1 MFLSASPGL
10 GSVSGVVHLAV
21 RRPYIVAI
29 AVVVLATVAFTN
41 SITLSIPA
49 LSPPPVPAA
58 PIVQHT
64 PPPSVTPHKHVAW
77 HASNRRQKLAAKQRL
92 TVTQRPVV

>member
-10 GSVSGVVHLAV
+10 GSVSGVLHLAV
-21 RRPYIVAI
+21 RRPYILAL
-29 AVVVLATVAFTN
+29 AVTVLATVAFTN
-41 SITLSIPA
+41 SIMISIPA

-64 PPPSVTPHKHVAW
+64 PRPSATPHEHVAS
-77 HASNRRQKLAAKQRL
+77 HASNHRQKGGAKQRL
-92 TVTQRPVV
+92 TVKQRSVV